1 MSELKE
7 FHGKIMKLEGVD
19 TYVEQ
24 VKQWHDTYEDCQAI
38 SFKLDGVTYTALEDP
53 SDGYRSYMNSLVIGG
68 RDIVNTFSGVE
79 VKGFYLEKDPEA
91 TWDDGCDIL
100 QLIDTTTNEVV
111 LSIGT
116 ANVEDYYPY
125 FVGHFNPK
133 AMSVNQN

>member
-1 MSELKE
+1 MLDLKE

-24 VKQWHDTYEDCQAI
+24 VKQWHDCYEDAQAI
-38 SFKLDGVTYTALEDP
+38 SFKLDGVVYTAIENPD
-53 SDGYRSYMNSLVIGG
+53 DGYRSHMGDLLVGG
-68 RDIVNTFSGVE
+68 KEVANTFSGVE
-79 VKGFYLEKDPEA
+79 VEGVYLEKDPEA
-91 TWDDGCDIL
+91 TWDYGCDIL
-100 QLIDTTTNEVV
+100 QLVDTTTKEIV

-116 ANVEDYYPY
+116 GNVEDYYPY